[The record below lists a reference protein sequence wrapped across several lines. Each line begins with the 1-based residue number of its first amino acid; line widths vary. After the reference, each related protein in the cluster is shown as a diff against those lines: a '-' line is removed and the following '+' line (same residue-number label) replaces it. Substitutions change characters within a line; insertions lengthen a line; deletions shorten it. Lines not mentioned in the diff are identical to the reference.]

1 MKLRPLQR
9 LALRREKVLKHYY
22 REVERWW
29 ELSEQPESDWREQC
43 SQLRESIHRGAAREE
58 PTDGIVCR
66 EAARV
71 LDDGHT
77 RWFGTTERECDDA
90 TEYPHQDPR
99 RRHLI
104 SEHGVVVVIVPRPT
118 ENILVTA
125 FRPDPITPDTAGF
138 VRAAQSYVKRC
149 AIRRVHR
156 RTSYQK

>member
-1 MKLRPLQR
+1 MKLRPLQH

-29 ELSEQPESDWREQC
+29 QLSEQPESDWREQC
-43 SQLRESIHRGAAREE
+43 VQIDGKIDRGAAQERLK
-58 PTDGIVCR
+58 DGIVCR
-66 EAARV
+66 VVARV

-77 RWFGTTERECDDA
+77 RWFGTTERACDDA
-90 TEYPHQDPR
+90 TEYPHPDPT

-104 SEHGVVVVIVPRPT
+104 SEHGVVVVIVPRPV

-138 VRAAQSYVKRC
+138 VRAAQLYVKRC
-149 AIRRVHR
+149 AIRRAHR